1 MTEPLK
7 PLTPEQR
14 KDYEA
19 YAIAMGYSD
28 PKNMSDERLRG
39 IMNYMANECAK
50 YGCD

>member
-28 PKNMSDERLRG
+28 PKICQMKDFAAL
-39 IMNYMANECAK
+39 
-50 YGCD
+50 